1 MSELTKQISVIVWFK
16 FNSNAEVLWLWVIT
30 IKTIQKHVPKIR
42 FFSVHTERSRDL
54 RWIDLNCYLMS
65 CNISASYIANT
76 VGVICIFHEGICVA
90 NFMSC
95 GESVCIVWRRRWKQQ
110 DAIQHSGSFSFICVW
125 SYSEHCCVCGGSWTF
140 NTHFELWHDKLL
152 ALPLI
157 EWHLF
162 WQSEF
167 HVNVARCFVSCVW
180 VYFVVCVSNNILIVV
195 ECVSH

>member
-140 NTHFELWHDKLL
+140 KHT
-152 ALPLI
+152 
-157 EWHLF
+157 F
-162 WQSEF
+162 WVVTWQIVGVTTDWMTF
-167 HVNVARCFVSCVW
+167 ILTIRVSCECCTM
-180 VYFVVCVSNNILIVV
+180 FCFMCVSLFCGVC
-195 ECVSH
+195 EQ